1 MPAGLETIDAVPGT
15 SARFCVVLL
24 GFKVSLGKV
33 GSESPGPFVSN
44 PTPRNSCTDYDLNQ
58 NLRLEENC
66 CLSLCI
72 SFPCKSGE
80 ICLS

>member
-1 MPAGLETIDAVPGT
+1 MPAGLEITDAVPGT
-15 SARFCVVLL
+15 STGFCVVLL

-33 GSESPGPFVSN
+33 KSESPGAFVSN
-44 PTPRNSCTDYDLNQ
+44 STPRNSYTKYDLNQ
-58 NLRLEENC
+58 NLRLKENC
-66 CLSLCI
+66 CFNLCI